1 MSAFV
6 RVSGPPNSNFL
17 VGYPGISATLVCS
30 PSPSCLP
37 ASVLITA
44 ANQPRLEGKV
54 EIRPL
59 VGVSAPVNVSLVTIA
74 LHRRETI
81 HPSAESLTKKHLAAP
96 RKEIT
101 DIVGKEMLLF
111 RCSAGKEYES
121 VLSMDL
127 PFVIFIPYGRGG
139 EEVARRVP
147 PASLQLPSRTAETFY
162 ELVVTVQQG
171 QVDQKKYPFPVP
183 IQRYD
188 TLSTFGMYNRPE
200 SAERVTDH
208 LVTLG
213 ISLPRWSYGPL
224 DPVSVYIKL
233 SPNPDWLKKAQKV
246 TISKI
251 TVGIDEEIIFNHEG
265 DEPTRKV
272 KTLAKTTQAVGVKMP
287 EAGYFTNLGLV
298 FPAKD
303 LRDSD
308 GIIPRGKKE
317 FPMYAVNGFTTT
329 GTLYKIEYYLTVK
342 VSDSI
347 HACRSDPTDMAGT
360 TFVSTGHITPSA
372 YRRVSLRSRGLQGR
386 DGSYRAGGKRCR
398 SCLTRQSNAA
408 SGHHSAAQRPEWS
421 CGPRHGDCRRPKETP
436 H

>member
-1 MSAFV
+1 M
-6 RVSGPPNSNFL
+6 L
-17 VGYPGISATLVCS
+17 TLE
-30 PSPSCLP
+30 
-37 ASVLITA
+37 
-44 ANQPRLEGKV
+44 QPRIEGKV

-59 VGVSAPVNVSLVTIA
+59 VGISAPVLVSLVTIA
-74 LHRRETI
+74 LQRRETI
-81 HPSAESLTKKHLAAP
+81 HPSADSVTKKHLAAP

-101 DIVGKEMLLF
+101 DIVGKQMLLF
-111 RCSAGKEYES
+111 KCSPGKEYES

-171 QVDQKKYPFPVP
+171 HTEQKKYPFPVP
-183 IQRYD
+183 ISRYD

-233 SPNPDWLKKAQKV
+233 SPNPDWLSKAKRV
-246 TISKI
+246 TIQKI

-303 LRDSD
+303 LRDSE

-342 VSDSI
+342 VWRLFAQTTLQLLTMIQASMSSARDILLRQPIVVCPFDHAACKEEMEAIEQAAKDAAHVTPDNPMLPANSI
-347 HACRSDPTDMAGT
+347 IRANE
-360 TFVSTGHITPSA
+360 
-372 YRRVSLRSRGLQGR
+372 
-386 DGSYRAGGKRCR
+386 AGGLRALGIAIVGGVRKP
-398 SCLTRQSNAA
+398 LI
-408 SGHHSAAQRPEWS
+408 E
-421 CGPRHGDCRRPKETP
+421 
-436 H
+436 

>member
-1 MSAFV
+1 MAAFV

-17 VGYPGISATLVCS
+17 VGYPGISATL
-30 PSPSCLP
+30 
-37 ASVLITA
+37 
-44 ANQPRLEGKV
+44 PRIEGKV
-54 EIRPL
+54 EVRPL
-59 VGVSAPVNVSLVTIA
+59 VGISAPVNVSLVTIA

-81 HPSAESLTKKHLAAP
+81 HPSADSVTKKHLAAP
-96 RKEIT
+96 RKDIT
-101 DIVGKEMLLF
+101 DLVGKEMLLF
-111 RCSAGKEYES
+111 RCNPGREHES
-121 VLSMDL
+121 ILCMDL

-171 QVDQKKYPFPVP
+171 HSEQKKYAFPVP

-233 SPNPDWLKKAQKV
+233 SPNPDWLSKAKKV
-246 TISKI
+246 TIKQI

-303 LRDSD
+303 LRDND
-308 GIIPRGKKE
+308 GVIPRGKKE

-342 VSDSI
+342 VCLSPILYHIPTLTFAQAQMSSARDI
-347 HACRSDPTDMAGT
+347 LLRQPIVVCPFDHAGCKEEMEAIEQAAKDAAHVAPDNPMLPASHIIRANDPN
-360 TFVSTGHITPSA
+360 
-372 YRRVSLRSRGLQGR
+372 GLAALGI
-386 DGSYRAGGKRCR
+386 AIVGGVRKP
-398 SCLTRQSNAA
+398 LI
-408 SGHHSAAQRPEWS
+408 E
-421 CGPRHGDCRRPKETP
+421 
-436 H
+436 

>member
-1 MSAFV
+1 MAAFV

-17 VGYPGISATLVCS
+17 VGYPGISATL
-30 PSPSCLP
+30 
-37 ASVLITA
+37 
-44 ANQPRLEGKV
+44 PRIEGKV
-54 EIRPL
+54 EVRPL
-59 VGVSAPVNVSLVTIA
+59 VGISAPVNVSLVTIA

-81 HPSAESLTKKHLAAP
+81 HPSADSVTKKHLAAP
-96 RKEIT
+96 RKDIT
-101 DIVGKEMLLF
+101 DLVGKEMLLF
-111 RCSAGKEYES
+111 RCSPGRQHES
-121 VLSMDL
+121 ILCMDL

-171 QVDQKKYPFPVP
+171 HSEQKKYAFPVP

-233 SPNPDWLKKAQKV
+233 SPNPDWLSKAKKV
-246 TISKI
+246 TIKQI

-308 GIIPRGKKE
+308 GVIPRGKKE

-342 VSDSI
+342 AQMSSARDILLRQPIVVCPFD
-347 HACRSDPTDMAGT
+347 HAGCKEEMEAIEQAAKDAAHVAPDNPMLPASHIVRANDPN
-360 TFVSTGHITPSA
+360 
-372 YRRVSLRSRGLQGR
+372 GLAALGI
-386 DGSYRAGGKRCR
+386 AIVGGVRKP
-398 SCLTRQSNAA
+398 LI
-408 SGHHSAAQRPEWS
+408 E
-421 CGPRHGDCRRPKETP
+421 
-436 H
+436 